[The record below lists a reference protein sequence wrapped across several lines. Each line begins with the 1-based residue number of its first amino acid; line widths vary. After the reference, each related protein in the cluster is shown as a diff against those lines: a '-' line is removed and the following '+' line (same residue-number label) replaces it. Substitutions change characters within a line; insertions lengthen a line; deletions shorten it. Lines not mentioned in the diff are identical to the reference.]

1 MNQIKEHILTTE
13 SHSKGIVYN
22 VAVWESKIPKIPV
35 TCIQGVEHPVIYD
48 APVEASS
55 IESKLDF
62 FFKSGKIPNIIFH
75 GSSGSGKRTILHNFL
90 NKIYDGDRD
99 KLKSNIMMVNCSHGK
114 GIKFI
119 RDELKFFAKTNIRT
133 NSGIMFKS
141 IVLLNADSL
150 TIDAQ
155 SALRRCIELFSNN
168 TRFFIV
174 VEKIQRLLN
183 PILSR
188 FCEIYIP
195 EKCFITDTD
204 KNGSNYS
211 LHKYHIEQLYK
222 IRHNVISTQDYI
234 LNVFEN
240 IGKNIKNN
248 EITIL
253 VQESIALYEYGIS
266 ALDII
271 NTLKCIKTDLYYWN
285 DIRNT
290 LITMCFYKIKP
301 DLRCEKMMIFY
312 ILHFF
317 FVSSDDDI
325 KNILLL

>member
-1 MNQIKEHILTTE
+1 MNTIKENKEPIWT
-13 SHSKGIVYN
+13 N
-22 VAVWESKIPKIPV
+22 
-35 TCIQGVEHPVIYD
+35 
-48 APVEASS
+48 

-62 FFKSGKIPNIIFH
+62 FLKSGKIPNIIFH
-75 GSSGSGKRTILHNFL
+75 GSSGSGKRTILHSFL
-90 NKIYDGDRD
+90 NKIYDGDRE

-119 RDELKFFAKTNIRT
+119 RDELKFFAKTNIRS

-195 EKCFITDTD
+195 ENCFITDID
-204 KNGSNYS
+204 KKGCSDNVAVS
-211 LHKYHIEQLYK
+211 LHKHHIEQLYK
-222 IRHNVISTQDYI
+222 IESTVISTQDYI

-240 IGKNIKNN
+240 INKGIVKKHEI
-248 EITIL
+248 ITIL
-253 VQESIALYEYGIS
+253 VQETIVLYENGIS

-271 NTLKCIKTDLYYWN
+271 NTIKCLPDKKVSYSWN
-285 DIRNT
+285 EIRNT

-312 ILHFF
+312 ILYFF
-317 FVSSDDDI
+317 FVSLDDDI
-325 KNILLL
+325 KNILLI

>member
-1 MNQIKEHILTTE
+1 MNQCIE
-13 SHSKGIVYN
+13 
-22 VAVWESKIPKIPV
+22 VAPTS
-35 TCIQGVEHPVIYD
+35 C
-48 APVEASS
+48 

-62 FFKSGKIPNIIFH
+62 FLKSGKIPNIIFH

-204 KNGSNYS
+204 KNRCIEDTPVGASYPKDTCIYS
-211 LHKYHIEQLYK
+211 LHKYNIEQLYK
-222 IRHNVISTQDYI
+222 IKSLSVISTQDYI
-234 LNVFEN
+234 LKVFEN
-240 IGKNIKNN
+240 IGSIKSPLSLHNS
-248 EITIL
+248 ITIL
-253 VQESIALYEYGIS
+253 VQESTTLYENGIS

-271 NTLKCIKTDLYYWN
+271 NTLKCIPYIQTNIYYWN
-285 DIRNT
+285 DITGDKVPVIMTPEASVIRNT

-312 ILHFF
+312 ILYFF
-317 FVSSDDDI
+317 FISSDDDI
-325 KNILLL
+325 KNILLV

>member
-1 MNQIKEHILTTE
+1 MNIIKEREPIWT
-13 SHSKGIVYN
+13 N
-22 VAVWESKIPKIPV
+22 
-35 TCIQGVEHPVIYD
+35 
-48 APVEASS
+48 

-62 FFKSGKIPNIIFH
+62 FLKSGKIPNIIFH

-90 NKIYDGDRD
+90 NKIYDGDRE

-119 RDELKFFAKTNIRT
+119 RDELKFFAKTNIRS
-133 NSGIMFKS
+133 NSGVIFKS

-195 EKCFITDTD
+195 ENCFITEN
-204 KNGSNYS
+204 KIGS
-211 LHKYHIEQLYK
+211 LHQSHIEQLYQTE
-222 IRHNVISTQDYI
+222 STTKEKHDCI
-234 LNVFEN
+234 LKVFEC
-240 IGKNIKNN
+240 IKGKEVK
-248 EITIL
+248 TPSIL
-253 VQESIALYEYGIS
+253 VQESVALYENGIS

-271 NTLKCIKTDLYYWN
+271 YTINKTIEN
-285 DIRNT
+285 QERNT
-290 LITMCFYKIKP
+290 LITMCFYKIKY

-312 ILHFF
+312 ILYFF
-317 FVSSDDDI
+317 FISSDEDI
-325 KNILLL
+325 KNILLV

>member
-1 MNQIKEHILTTE
+1 MNSIKENKEPIWT
-13 SHSKGIVYN
+13 N
-22 VAVWESKIPKIPV
+22 
-35 TCIQGVEHPVIYD
+35 
-48 APVEASS
+48 

-62 FFKSGKIPNIIFH
+62 FLKSGKIPNIIFH

-90 NKIYDGDRD
+90 NKIYDEDRE

-119 RDELKFFAKTNIRT
+119 RDELKFFAKTNIRS

-195 EKCFITDTD
+195 ENCFITDE
-204 KNGSNYS
+204 KGCNSIYS

-222 IRHNVISTQDYI
+222 NESTVISTQDYI

-240 IGKNIKNN
+240 INKVIVKN
-248 EITIL
+248 EIPIL
-253 VQESIALYEYGIS
+253 VQESISLYENGIS
-266 ALDII
+266 ALDIV
-271 NTLKCIKTDLYYWN
+271 NTIKCLPENELKTSYSWN
-285 DIRNT
+285 EIRNT

-312 ILHFF
+312 ILYFF
-317 FVSSDDDI
+317 FVSSEDDI
-325 KNILLL
+325 KNILLV